1 MAGTPKFDRAEVLLS
16 AARQFAD
23 RGFEGASISHLVDA
37 TGLLRGSLYGA
48 FGSKAELFRLAFGA
62 AASTPERDN
71 DLVIDLTVVAL
82 RERAVHDD
90 VVSAYARSVL
100 VALDETD
107 VSASEQIYRRLLSR
121 AGVVL
126 EKTTDSPRP
135 KEEDN
140 G

>member
-1 MAGTPKFDRAEVLLS
+1 MAGIPKFDRGEVLLS

-23 RGFEGASISHLVDA
+23 RGYEGASISHLVDA

-48 FGSKAELFRLAFGA
+48 FGSKAELFRLAFGE
-62 AASTPERDN
+62 AASTPERDS

-82 RERAVHDD
+82 RERAVHDG
-90 VVSAYARSVL
+90 VVCASARSVL
-100 VALDETD
+100 LSLDATG
-107 VSASEQIYRRLLSR
+107 VPASEQIYRRLLAR
-121 AGVVL
+121 AGVAL
-126 EKTTDSPRP
+126 EKTTDSLRS